1 MRGRG
6 VPLFVKKI
14 VFGVLAKIL
23 FIQLDIQDTCHCK
36 KKVNSN
42 WLYFRAEAMCL
53 YREKDAVVSYFI
65 LFYVHAL

>member
-6 VPLFVKKI
+6 VPPLVKKI

-42 WLYFRAEAMCL
+42 RPEHTLDVL
-53 YREKDAVVSYFI
+53 
-65 LFYVHAL
+65 